1 MTSLTFFGGVN
12 EIGGNKILLEDKD
25 TRVFLDFGM
34 SFGKN
39 GAYFDKFMKPRSTQG
54 IKDYIEMGLV
64 PNLEGLYRDDLME
77 MNHSKLVAP
86 DIDAVLLTHAHAD
99 HANYISFLHEK
110 IPIHMGETCHHI
122 LDALREKSVKSI
134 DNEILSY
141 KPKNEKKADEVERKI
156 HTFRTGKKFK
166 VGSIDVEPLHVDHS
180 IPGAYG
186 FILYTSSGP
195 IVYTGDVRLHGT
207 KPEMTE
213 EFIAAAKKAK
223 PVAMITEGTRVNDLD
238 SDESEQK
245 VYETCSAKIST
256 AKNLIIADFSI
267 KDIDRLKTFYN
278 IAKETRR
285 KFVFNVND
293 MPILKYLTGDPNL
306 GVPNPRDEHISIF
319 IPKKGVYRNYEKEYL
334 DHPNVIT
341 TEDIAKNQDKY
352 LCAFAFWDFGSLIDI
367 KPTNSLY
374 IRSSSEPYNEEMEI
388 DEQRV
393 NNWIRHF
400 GFERFHSHC
409 SGHAKGSDL
418 LDLVRK
424 INAKTLFPVHTEH
437 PEMFKKVSENRIL
450 IDEGVKYK
458 IN

>member
-1 MTSLTFFGGVN
+1 
-12 EIGGNKILLEDKD
+12 
-25 TRVFLDFGM
+25 
-34 SFGKN
+34 
-39 GAYFDKFMKPRSTQG
+39 
-54 IKDYIEMGLV
+54 
-64 PNLEGLYRDDLME
+64 
-77 MNHSKLVAP
+77 
-86 DIDAVLLTHAHAD
+86 VLLTHAHAD

-393 NNWIRHF
+393 NNWLRHF

>member
-256 AKNLIIADFSI
+256 AKNLSI

-393 NNWIRHF
+393 NNWLRHF

>member
-1 MTSLTFFGGVN
+1 MTSLRFFGGVN

-25 TRVFLDFGM
+25 TRIFLDFGM

-39 GAYFDKFMKPRSTQG
+39 GAYFDKFMKPRSTAG

-77 MNHSKLVAP
+77 MNNSKLVEP

-110 IPIHMGETCHHI
+110 IPVYMGETCQHI
-122 LDALREKSVKSI
+122 LEALREKSVKSI
-134 DNEILSY
+134 DNDILSY
-141 KPKNEKKADEVERKI
+141 KPKNDRKADEIERDV

-166 VGSIDVEPLHVDHS
+166 VGSIEVEPLHVDHS

-213 EFIAAAKKAK
+213 EFIAEAKKAK
-223 PVAMITEGTRVNDLD
+223 PIAMITEGTRVNDLD

-245 VYETCSAKIST
+245 VYESCSTKIKT
-256 AKNLIIADFSI
+256 AKNLVIADFSI
-267 KDIDRLKTFYN
+267 KDVDRLKTFYK
-278 IAKETRR
+278 IAKKTGR

-293 MPILKYLTGDPNL
+293 MPILKYLTNDPNL
-306 GVPNPRDEHISIF
+306 GVPNPKDKHISIF

-334 DHPNVIT
+334 DYPNVVT

-367 KPTNSLY
+367 KPDNSLY

-393 NNWIRHF
+393 NNWLRHF

-418 LDLVRK
+418 LDLVRE

-437 PEMFKKVSENRIL
+437 PEMFKRVSDNRIL
-450 IDEGVKYK
+450 IDEGIKYIIK
-458 IN
+458 

>member
-1 MTSLTFFGGVN
+1 MTSLTFYGGVN

-25 TRVFLDFGM
+25 TRIFLDFGM

-39 GAYFDKFMKPRSTQG
+39 GAYFDKFMKPRSTAG

-77 MNHSKLVAP
+77 MNGSKLVAP
-86 DIDAVLLTHAHAD
+86 DIDGVLLTHAHAD

-110 IPIHMGETCHHI
+110 IPIYMGETCKHI
-122 LDALREKSVKSI
+122 LEALREKSVKSI

-141 KPKNEKKADEVERKI
+141 KPKNDKKADEVEREV

-166 VGSIDVEPLHVDHS
+166 VGSIEVEPLHVDHS

-195 IVYTGDVRLHGT
+195 IAYTGDVRLHGT
-207 KPEMTE
+207 KPEMTA
-213 EFIAAAKKAK
+213 EFIEEATKAK
-223 PVAMITEGTRVNDLD
+223 PVALITEGTRVNDLE

-245 VYETCSAKIST
+245 VYETCNTKIAT
-256 AKNLIIADFSI
+256 ANNLVIADFSI
-267 KDIDRLKTFYN
+267 KDIDRLRTFYK
-278 IAKETRR
+278 IAKQSGR

-293 MPILKYLTGDPNL
+293 MPILKYLTKDSHL
-306 GVPNPRDEHISIF
+306 GVPDPKDENISIF

-334 DHPNVIT
+334 DFPNVVT

-388 DEQRV
+388 DENRV
-393 NNWIRHF
+393 NNWLRHF

-409 SGHAKGSDL
+409 SGHSKGSDL
-418 LDLVRK
+418 LELVRE
-424 INAKTLFPVHTEH
+424 INAGTLFPVHTEH
-437 PEMFKKVSENRIL
+437 PEMFRKVSDNRIL
-450 IDEGVKYK
+450 IDEGVTYQ
-458 IN
+458 I